1 MCALLPFSYLK
12 FNMKHMAVRT
22 AHLRTYLNR
31 LFLCPNRKKEELSVE
46 NKNKIYCKKKL

>member
-31 LFLCPNRKKEELSVE
+31 LFLCPKQKEGGIECREQKQDL
-46 NKNKIYCKKKL
+46 L